1 MRCRLSWFN
10 ALGGVESRA
19 LYIRQT
25 GVMLEHLLLLRRC
38 DEVVLCLADSIA
50 LVQENT
56 DPVIVLQGG
65 IPVGTLPICD
75 RLLGECDRDCL
86 RCSVQIGR
94 LFAKRWHGAIFCVLA
109 VGVLPFL

>member
-1 MRCRLSWFN
+1 
-10 ALGGVESRA
+10 
-19 LYIRQT
+19 
-25 GVMLEHLLLLRRC
+25 MLEHLLLLRRC